1 MEDQFQGWRQV
12 RQGQVSGEVKAFLD
26 AARIRAGSF
35 EEGRLAGLSEA
46 AAKLGWDEM
55 ATRPGLHR
63 FMDTSAGWRI
73 NVRDPVRISLWRPQA
88 GLIGPRYVP
97 EASESLSPQNVRA
110 LAILADLKESDTMP
124 TSTNLTL
131 SGLT

>member
-1 MEDQFQGWRQV
+1 MTQEQELLLACLVDSGELDPEGTVEDQFQGWRQV

-63 FMDTSAGWRI
+63 FMDH
-73 NVRDPVRISLWRPQA
+73 VRRV
-88 GLIGPRYVP
+88 
-97 EASESLSPQNVRA
+97 EN
-110 LAILADLKESDTMP
+110 
-124 TSTNLTL
+124 
-131 SGLT
+131 